1 MKPKKLAKA
10 SARRRKFVVYVSVEV
25 EIDQRLLDS
34 VLTDE
39 WRAQMFPFYKPEEV
53 ASHLVFNLIQGTPL
67 TSIDGYAD
75 QDPERVKMGHI
86 DTDET
91 VEINDPKP
99 TPRPRTKRVA
109 NDRRSKNR

>member
-1 MKPKKLAKA
+1 MKSKKK
-10 SARRRKFVVYVSVEV
+10 REGMRKFVVYVSVEV

-75 QDPERVKMGHI
+75 QDPKRVKMGDI
-86 DTDET
+86 DTDEAI
-91 VEINDPKP
+91 EINDPKP
-99 TPRPRTKRVA
+99 TPKPRSKRVA
-109 NDRRSKNR
+109 NDRRSKKR